1 MSAATSQPAPSTIA
15 RRGSSLAV
23 VVSARDRAK
32 MRRIGQ
38 DLAAGERDDR
48 GTPEQR
54 WHLLQVINAD
64 RAVHGFEPLDD
75 RAPEE
80 GLYDRA
86 RSLGMARIDR

>member
-1 MSAATSQPAPSTIA
+1 MS
-15 RRGSSLAV
+15 
-23 VVSARDRAK
+23 VSESDRAK
-32 MRRIGQ
+32 MRRIAR
-38 DLAAGERDDR
+38 DLAESETDDR

-54 WHLLQVINAD
+54 ADLLALINERRHEVGLA
-64 RAVHGFEPLDD
+64 PLDD

>member
-1 MSAATSQPAPSTIA
+1 M
-15 RRGSSLAV
+15 AV
-23 VVSARDRAK
+23 SESDRAK
-32 MRRIGQ
+32 MRR
-38 DLAAGERDDR
+38 LAATLADGETDDR

-54 WHLLQVINAD
+54 RQLLVMINED
-64 RAVHGFEPLDD
+64 RARIGAPALDD

>member
-1 MSAATSQPAPSTIA
+1 M
-15 RRGSSLAV
+15 
-23 VVSARDRAK
+23 VSDRDRAK
-32 MRRIGQ
+32 MAQVGR
-38 DLAAGERDDR
+38 DLAATESDDR

-54 WHLLQVINAD
+54 RQILDQINAD
-64 RAVHGFEPLDD
+64 RVEAGRPPLDD

>member
-1 MSAATSQPAPSTIA
+1 MQ
-15 RRGSSLAV
+15 
-23 VVSARDRAK
+23 
-32 MRRIGQ
+32 RIGR

-54 WHLLQVINAD
+54 RKLLAVINAD
-64 RAVHGFEPLDD
+64 RATHGLAPLDD

-80 GLYDRA
+80 GFYDRA

>member
-1 MSAATSQPAPSTIA
+1 MQ
-15 RRGSSLAV
+15 RG
-23 VVSARDRAK
+23 
-32 MRRIGQ
+32 GQ
-38 DLAAGERDDR
+38 DLAAGERHDR

-54 WHLLQVINAD
+54 RRILGLINAD
-64 RAVHGFEPLDD
+64 RTDHGFEPLED

>member
-1 MSAATSQPAPSTIA
+1 MS
-15 RRGSSLAV
+15 
-23 VVSARDRAK
+23 VSESDRAK
-32 MRRIGQ
+32 MRRIAR
-38 DLAAGERDDR
+38 DLAESETDDR

-54 WHLLQVINAD
+54 ADLLALINERRHEVGLA
-64 RAVHGFEPLDD
+64 PLVD

>member
-1 MSAATSQPAPSTIA
+1 M
-15 RRGSSLAV
+15 LEV
-23 VVSARDRAK
+23 VVSARDKAK
-32 MRRIGQ
+32 MQRIGR

-48 GTPEQR
+48 GTPQQR
-54 WHLLQVINAD
+54 RKLLEVINAD
-64 RAVHGFEPLDD
+64 RAAHGFEPFDD